1 MSGQIG
7 FLFTVDAGQPRSS
20 GLVSDVAPASAINST
35 EFYCRCE
42 TRVEESLDAIG
53 STRGGASVRKF
64 YCPTCKRYLGYQE
77 LFQRPK

>member
-7 FLFTVDAGQPRSS
+7 FLFD
-20 GLVSDVAPASAINST
+20 VSDAQDFIRRRETCEPPLIVT
-35 EFYCRCE
+35 REFYCRCE